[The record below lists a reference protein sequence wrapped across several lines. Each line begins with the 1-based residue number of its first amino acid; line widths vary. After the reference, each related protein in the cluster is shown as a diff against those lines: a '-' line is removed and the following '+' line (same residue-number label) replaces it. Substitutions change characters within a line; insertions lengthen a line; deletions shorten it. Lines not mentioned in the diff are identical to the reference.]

1 MTVVEWGGV
10 DVKGDRGGVSL
21 AYKRPCGAPPCTRVH
36 TSLLQHVYCMDTLDE
51 QSHPLLKKGRVSYFK
66 KTEICFSV
74 QSPIRHQFIFF
85 SPFPHTVSSR
95 HAPSSSL
102 TRLNNTSHQRC
113 SADIQLATPPRVKVR
128 PPYLAE
134 PMAAHEGKV
143 RLRLAIERK
152 RREGRPIFTRAEC
165 PQP

>member
-1 MTVVEWGGV
+1 MWCTAVYTGAHVSASTCVLHGHVGRAEPPFAQKKAG
-10 DVKGDRGGVSL
+10 KLFQEDRDLLLCPIS
-21 AYKRPCGAPPCTRVH
+21 H
-36 TSLLQHVYCMDTLDE
+36 QTSIHL
-51 QSHPLLKKGRVSYFK
+51 
-66 KTEICFSV
+66 
-74 QSPIRHQFIFF
+74 FF
-85 SPFPHTVSSR
+85 SLPHTVSSR

-113 SADIQLATPPRVKVR
+113 SADIQLATSPRVNVR